1 MGQKPKEMIL
11 VLENGEM
18 IGISKRW
25 CGETKRRFEEYL
37 GIAEDKEEI
46 VENEGPFL
54 DKKRRQL

>member
-1 MGQKPKEMIL
+1 M